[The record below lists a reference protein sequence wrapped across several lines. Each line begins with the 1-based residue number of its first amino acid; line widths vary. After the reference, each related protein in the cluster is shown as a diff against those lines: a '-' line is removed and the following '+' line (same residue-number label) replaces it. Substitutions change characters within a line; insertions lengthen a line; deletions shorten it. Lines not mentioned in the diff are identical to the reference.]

1 MLGSIPESILA
12 RIPAPGTKPRREAL
26 HDLLRDLCA
35 WRALSSREIALVL
48 GKQDHKKLVRNYLSP
63 MVASGVLAYTLPE
76 QENHPD
82 QRYTVPAP
90 AHMP

>member
-1 MLGSIPESILA
+1 M
-12 RIPAPGTKPRREAL
+12 